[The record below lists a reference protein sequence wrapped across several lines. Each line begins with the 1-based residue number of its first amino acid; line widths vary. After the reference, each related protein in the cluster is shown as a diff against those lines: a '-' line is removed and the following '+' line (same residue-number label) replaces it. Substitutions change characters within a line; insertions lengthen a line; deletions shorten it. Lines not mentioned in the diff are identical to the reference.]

1 MSFHAVVGENHG
13 VESERTDQTLRS
25 PLNKFLAIFYIL
37 SGARK
42 KIRTKAILIPLFFYD
57 LYTLIQA

>member
-1 MSFHAVVGENHG
+1 MSFHDVVGENYG

-25 PLNKFLAIFYIL
+25 PFKNILAIFNIL

-42 KIRTKAILIPLFFYD
+42 KI
-57 LYTLIQA
+57 